1 MDAALYA
8 LLAWLLVLIGLYAVY
23 IANRKWFEAKG
34 VKVYP
39 FILVFRKRLD
49 WRGGRAPLWARLP
62 LYVGIAALAYNM
74 YAFYSSITAYTLLRL
89 EGRVTSPAVTVLVP
103 GVTVSFETFLYMLPG
118 IVVAAALHEAFHAIA
133 ARSEG
138 MGVRSTGVA
147 LVAGI
152 VPIAFVEPDQEDFEK
167 ASLPAKLNVLSAGV
181 YANTILALLF
191 AALLAITPVTF
202 KLIVV
207 GVEKGTPAAVAG
219 LRPGDVILYAN
230 GTRVESL
237 EELRRIISQSRV
249 VNLTVERDG
258 RILSILVATK
268 TIDGH
273 RMIGVYLRVIPLNP
287 LYTVLMWG
295 SLLNTWF
302 ALINAAPLMITD
314 GAKALTEVL
323 RRLLGERGVAVSL
336 AIQSVT
342 LALLLL
348 NAGIARIG

>member
-1 MDAALYA
+1 MDTALYA
-8 LLAWLLVLIGLYAVY
+8 LIAWLAALIALYAAYLV
-23 IANRKWFEAKG
+23 NREWFEARG
-34 VKVYP
+34 VRVYP
-39 FILVFRKRLD
+39 FILVVRKRLG

-62 LYVGIAALAYNM
+62 LYAGIAALAYNM
-74 YAFYSSITAYTLLRL
+74 YLFYSSIAAYTMLRL
-89 EGRVTSPAVTVLVP
+89 EGRATGPAVTVLVP

-138 MGVRSTGVA
+138 MSVRSTGVA

-152 VPIAFVEPDQEDFEK
+152 IPIAFVEPDQEDFEK
-167 ASLPAKLNVLSAGV
+167 AGLLAKLNVVSAGV
-181 YANTILALLF
+181 YANTLLALLF
-191 AALLAITPVTF
+191 AALLSVTPAAF
-202 KLIVV
+202 KLVVV
-207 GVEKGTPAAVAG
+207 GVEKGMPAAAAG

-237 EELRRIISQSRV
+237 EELRRIISSSRV
-249 VNLTVERDG
+249 VNLTVERGG
-258 RILSILVATK
+258 RLLSILVTPK
-268 TIDGH
+268 TVDGH
-273 RMIGVYLRVIPLNP
+273 RMIGVYLRLIPLNP

-302 ALINAAPLMITD
+302 ALINAAPLIITD

-348 NAGIARIG
+348 NAGIVRIG